1 MNTYIETI
9 ESIEAQ
15 AIESLI
21 KNIKDRMTLKKHQV
35 L

>member
-9 ESIEAQ
+9 EAIQ
-15 AIESLI
+15 AAALESP
-21 KNIKDRMTLKKHQV
+21 IKDNTTLKKHQG

>member
-9 ESIEAQ
+9 ETIEAIQ
-15 AIESLI
+15 AIKS
-21 KNIKDRMTLKKHQV
+21 IKDHTTLKKHQG

>member
-9 ESIEAQ
+9 EAIQ
-15 AIESLI
+15 AIKSI
-21 KNIKDRMTLKKHQV
+21 KSIKDRMTLKKHQG

>member
-9 ESIEAQ
+9 EAIQ
-15 AIESLI
+15 AIKS
-21 KNIKDRMTLKKHQV
+21 IKDNTTLKKHQG

>member
-21 KNIKDRMTLKKHQV
+21 KNIKDHTTLKKHQG

>member
-9 ESIEAQ
+9 EAIQ
-15 AIESLI
+15 AIKSI
-21 KNIKDRMTLKKHQV
+21 KSIKDHTTLKKHQG

>member
-9 ESIEAQ
+9 ETIQ
-15 AIESLI
+15 AIKS
-21 KNIKDRMTLKKHQV
+21 IKDHTTLKKHQG